1 MQQDSCA
8 WGSKGSGSVKP
19 PMWVG
24 VATVSTSAGREV
36 AGVAGVGG
44 RCAGSGFDFD
54 FDVDVD
60 VDVGVDVELA
70 WWRSCT

>member
-1 MQQDSCA
+1 
-8 WGSKGSGSVKP
+8 
-19 PMWVG
+19 MWVG

-36 AGVAGVGG
+36 ADVGVAGVGG
-44 RCAGSGFDFD
+44 RCAGSGVDFD

-60 VDVGVDVELA
+60 VAVGVDVELA

>member
-1 MQQDSCA
+1 M
-8 WGSKGSGSVKP
+8 KP

-36 AGVAGVGG
+36 ADVGVADVGG
-44 RCAGSGFDFD
+44 RCAGFD

-60 VDVGVDVELA
+60 VAVGVDVELA